1 MPLKLNISD
10 KGKAWRLEIDAEV
23 LAGKSVGD
31 KLKGEDIKPELA
43 GYELEITGGCDSSGF
58 PLSKNVE
65 GLGLKRIL
73 TGRGFGMRESKPDGL
88 RKRKTIR
95 GKVISEKTALLNLN
109 VLKVGSKKLEEIFPD
124 QNKKEEVKAE
134 SPKETKVEAIPA
146 K

>member
-1 MPLKLNISD
+1 
-10 KGKAWRLEIDAEV
+10 
-23 LAGKSVGD
+23 
-31 KLKGEDIKPELA
+31 
-43 GYELEITGGCDSSGF
+43 
-58 PLSKNVE
+58 
-65 GLGLKRIL
+65 
-73 TGRGFGMRESKPDGL
+73 MRESKPDGL

-124 QNKKEEVKAE
+124 QNKKEEVKVE